1 MLLPREDRIR
11 PRERPV
17 GAPQPLAIR
26 RLAVSGAAGIV
37 AVAIVMAVGGWQF
50 APVAG
55 WDVAATVFIVWI
67 WMVIWPLSPQETA
80 AHATIEDPNRAISD
94 TVTLSASVASLGAIG
109 LILVYGHV
117 SGRPER
123 GLLAALGLVS
133 LAISWLTVHMIF
145 TLRYARVY
153 YRDTPGGVDFNQSE
167 PPCYRDFAYLALT
180 LGMTYQ
186 VSDTSLQSTEM
197 RSTALR
203 HALLSYVFG
212 AVILAAAI
220 NLVVGLGNAIG

>member
-1 MLLPREDRIR
+1 
-11 PRERPV
+11 
-17 GAPQPLAIR
+17 
-26 RLAVSGAAGIV
+26 
-37 AVAIVMAVGGWQF
+37 MAVGGWRF

-94 TVTLSASVASLGAIG
+94 TVTLSAAVASLGAIG
-109 LILVYGHV
+109 LIFFYGHA

-123 GLLAALGLVS
+123 GLLAALSLVS